1 MKLLML
7 IVAEEKK
14 EELEVLLSRAGAV
27 GYTEIPRE
35 MGMGATGPRLGSGA
49 FPKTSAVLFTVVDD
63 EKARSLAADL
73 KAYCEGCGERLR
85 MTSWAVEELL

>member
-1 MKLLML
+1 MRMLML
-7 IVAEEKK
+7 VVDDSKK
-14 EELEVLLSRAGAV
+14 EEVEVLLRKAGVA
-27 GYTEIPRE
+27 GWTEISGAS
-35 MGMGATGPRLGSGA
+35 GMGTTGPRLGSAA

-73 KAYCEGCGERLR
+73 KTYCVECGERLR